1 MGMLYRRNKR
11 DPATGQLELT
21 GPYWVKYY
29 VNGRP
34 VRESTRTERE
44 TEARRFLKEREG
56 RVAVGQPALPRVE
69 RIRYEEVA
77 DDLRR
82 HYEISGERGL
92 READARLKPLKA
104 FFTGRRVVS
113 IDAADAERYVQARQA
128 AGLTNG
134 TINRELSMLGKMLRF
149 AKKGRKVL
157 HLPVIYKLKEAPP
170 RQGFFE
176 PEQYQAVRRHLRED
190 LQVAVTI
197 AYSYGWRRSEIL
209 TLTLAQVDLKA
220 GTLRLEPGTTKNEE
234 GRLVYLTPELR
245 SLLTAQIERV
255 RRLERRLGGI
265 SPYLFPH
272 LNRPHQGTRIRNFS
286 KAWRNACKRAG
297 VPGMLLHDCRR
308 TAVRNLV
315 NAGVPERVSMTI
327 TGHRT
332 RAVFDRYHIVSPSD
346 LQEATRKL
354 TGTI

>member
-1 MGMLYRRNKR
+1 MGMLYRR
-11 DPATGQLELT
+11 GEVW
-21 GPYWVKYY
+21 WVKYY
-29 VNGRP
+29 IDGRC
-34 VRESTRTERE
+34 VRESTHTDKEH
-44 TEARRFLKEREG
+44 EAQRALNSIMG
-56 RVAVGQPALPRVE
+56 RLADGKPVLPRAD
-69 RIRYEEVA
+69 RIRYDEIA

-82 HYEISGERGL
+82 HYQISGERGL

-134 TINRELSMLGKMLRF
+134 TINRELSVLGKMLRF
-149 AKKGRKVL
+149 AYKGRKVL
-157 HLPVIYKLKEAPP
+157 RLPVIHKLKEAPP

-176 PEQYQAVRRHLRED
+176 PEQFNAVRRRLSED

-220 GTLRLEPGTTKNEE
+220 GTLRLEPGTTKNDE
-234 GRLVYLTPELR
+234 GRLAYLTPELR

-255 RRLERRLGGI
+255 RALERELGRI
-265 SPYLFPH
+265 IPYLFPH
-272 LNRPHQGTRIRNFS
+272 LDRPHQGMRIKDFS
-286 KAWRNACKRAG
+286 EGWRSACIRAG

-315 NAGVPERVSMTI
+315 NAGVPERVAMKV
-327 TGHRT
+327 TGHKT
-332 RAVFDRYHIVSPSD
+332 RSIFDRYHIVSLGD
-346 LQEATRKL
+346 LQDATRKL
-354 TGTI
+354 TGTITGTTG